1 MLPDY
6 VLNYVADAPKSA
18 ALYRQLLEAEPVES
32 SDKFAMF
39 RLPNGTALALWAF
52 DAVEP
57 RATLPG
63 GSELCF
69 SVESDDAVRRTP
81 RRLGDARPPH
91 HPGTGADGFR
101 LHLHRRRS
109 GRTPA
114 AGVQPGAE
122 LERSARTAS

>member
-69 SVESDDAVRRTP
+69 SVESDDAVRRTRDAWVTLGLRIIQEP
-81 RRLGDARPPH
+81 VRMDFGFTFTAADPDGHRLRV
-91 HPGTGADGFR
+91 F
-101 LHLHRRRS
+101 S
-109 GRTPA
+109 PA
-114 AGVQPGAE
+114 PN
-122 LERSARTAS
+122 